1 MSGDWTPIK
10 KLEGIGLG
18 FIRNGWLLKNKRSN
32 QHVITTLVRQ
42 IPNLWVGCRAFFFF
56 PTRRLRWKVHRR
68 PRVRR
73 ASVRRRPR
81 RAHTH
86 AKPRAGAFCSCWWQ
100 QNYFH
105 LYSSVL
111 LVASNTAR
119 DPAWWTETRTQQTPG
134 GVGGSQDTWPPLAHI
149 LDSFALFGKI
159 CQDRSCGSM
168 SKSPSG
174 TLGKASEIVTL
185 GAEEFRWLLN
195 LAWSAAIDG
204 WLHPCVKAP
213 VEA

>member
-42 IPNLWVGCRAFFFF
+42 IPNLWDGCRAFFFF

-100 QNYFH
+100 QNYLH
-105 LYSSVL
+105 LCSSVL

-134 GVGGSQDTWPPLAHI
+134 GGRWVTGYMASTGSYLGLVCLIWQDLP
-149 LDSFALFGKI
+149 
-159 CQDRSCGSM
+159 GSV
-168 SKSPSG
+168 
-174 TLGKASEIVTL
+174 L
-185 GAEEFRWLLN
+185 WLN
-195 LAWSAAIDG
+195 VQITQWDPGESQWDCHTRCWGIQVAT
-204 WLHPCVKAP
+204 
-213 VEA
+213 